1 MVAAHISFPLQYKLK
16 NEAIAYVTDCD
27 SFSILACVGVKLT
40 RYQHYHGKVKSLAN
54 QYIAW
59 GEAGVADA
67 TRKDSTKFMDKTT
80 SRITLLPQR

>member
-27 SFSILACVGVKLT
+27 GFSIAECGGVKLT

-54 QYIAW
+54 QFIAW
-59 GEAGVADA
+59 GEAGVV
-67 TRKDSTKFMDKTT
+67 KTA
-80 SRITLLPQR
+80 SKHPQQ